1 MSETLN
7 IEESE
12 NPDKTGDKSAKEDNT
27 LITKE
32 DKEKKM
38 PIIHRTIVL
47 QNRVFEY
54 TGPIN
59 QDILDL
65 LDLIEA
71 SSTAN
76 YSGILRYFREFIEK
90 MHNYNEKFKNKF
102 TYFHGYFKID
112 FADLFLIFTWVLF
125 YAIACILLRVN
136 LFNFTK

>member
-12 NPDKTGDKSAKEDNT
+12 NQDKTGDKSAKEDNA

-59 QDILDL
+59 QDIVDL

-76 YSGILRYFREFIEK
+76 YTGILRYLNEYIEK
-90 MHNYNEKFKNKF
+90 IHNYNEKFKNKLTCF
-102 TYFHGYFKID
+102 RGYMQMD
-112 FADLFLIFTWVLF
+112 FGDLFLIFIWSLF
-125 YAIACILLRVN
+125 YAIACILLRVHF
-136 LFNFTK
+136 FNSII